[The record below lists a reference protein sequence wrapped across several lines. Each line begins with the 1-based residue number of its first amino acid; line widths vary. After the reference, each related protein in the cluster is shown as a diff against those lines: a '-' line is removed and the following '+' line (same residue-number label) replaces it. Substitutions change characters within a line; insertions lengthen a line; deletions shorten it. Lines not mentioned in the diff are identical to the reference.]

1 MYISSKIKRFS
12 AISLAVAITLGIFG
26 MPQVDK
32 SVTTHAVETDS
43 YEQELSE
50 FEKKQSDIQQKIDKA
65 DADISSQQ
73 EKLNAVMAQL
83 EVTSQKIKTAEKHSA
98 QIEKEICDIDDDM
111 RKTTSLLSKQE
122 EEIKK
127 NVNDFTKRIRSM
139 YLAGSTS
146 YTDVIINASDFYDV
160 LMRVELLTRVAEHD
174 NKTIDSRIE
183 QKQEIDTTK
192 NDLGKQKDKLS
203 QKSKKYADEQKLL
216 VDEYARLLSLQNEYG
231 TSLNALQN
239 DKYEL
244 QNEVDKLVAEHNA
257 KNTTTKS
264 SEVTIAKTT
273 KTSKESNKTTTT
285 KETEQATTTKKS
297 TTKNQT
303 TATKTTT
310 KKKTTAKTTTKK
322 TTTKSPQ
329 QVAPAPT
336 TSDYDTKI
344 NILMSTAKS
353 MVGGAYVW
361 GGSSPNATDC
371 SGLTMQCYAKIGIN
385 LPHLASAQANY
396 GTSVSYSNMKKGDL
410 IFFGGNSYSSIYH
423 VAIYIGNGMMIHA
436 ENSNTGIVISYVS
449 SFSQYN
455 HITCIKRLI

>member
-111 RKTTSLLSKQE
+111 RKTTNLLSKQE

-174 NKTIDSRIE
+174 NKTIDSLIE

-264 SEVTIAKTT
+264 SEVTKAKTT